1 MMTAGAGAAIPE
13 RELGG
18 PRGLVDARPP
28 SLPPATEADTMESWV
43 YQQRVQ
49 GTRDGIRQIVWANSA
64 VGLIAGLLL
73 WQSLPG
79 SWLLGWIVLHLGVG
93 ALRILAVRRYDADP
107 ERANPN
113 RMRTWAL
120 TFAALAAAAGL
131 TWSFPLSRLVVAEDL
146 LRPVGEILL
155 ITVPMV
161 GLVSQRFFAGA
172 IVAFVG
178 GLLVPTSIYLLLFA
192 RSPLAFPVG
201 AMCVTYWVLLSTISF
216 RAQALTV
223 SLLVSRFQRDRF
235 IGELQRTR
243 NLANEAAHAKS
254 EFLARVSHEL
264 RTPLTIVLG
273 MAQLLKSSPLNE
285 EQREGVDMIERSG
298 ETLLALIGQLL
309 DLSEVEAGRL
319 TLESS
324 IFDLRRTIDVVAKQ
338 ASGEASVKGLRFAVR
353 VADAVPVR
361 VRGDERR
368 LRQVLRNLCENAIKF
383 TAAGHVDLEVGVDP
397 TRGARGNV
405 TLKFSVSD
413 TGIGMDKE
421 VASKVFEPFFQ
432 AESALSRRFGGTG
445 LGLAVSRE
453 LVRLMGGTIELQSE
467 PGRGTTFIVTAE
479 LERIAED
486 EDGLA
491 RAVSE
496 KMASS
501 DKLPIRVLLVEDEPV
516 NVVLASSLLRL
527 LVDATDVAQSG
538 EEALRA
544 VQGGRYDVILMDC
557 VMPGMDGYE
566 TARKIRDLEKQLG
579 RRSRIVALTAS
590 TTPED
595 RDRCFAAGMDAF
607 VSKPYKLAELRNAL
621 RHAARGAA

>member
-1 MMTAGAGAAIPE
+1 MTTAGAGAAIPE
-13 RELGG
+13 RGLGG
-18 PRGLVDARPP
+18 PGGLVDERLP
-28 SLPPATEADTMESWV
+28 SSVPPAEAESMDSWV

-73 WQSLPG
+73 WQSVPTV
-79 SWLLGWIVLHLGVG
+79 WLLGWIALHLGVG
-93 ALRILAVRRYDADP
+93 ALRMLAVRRYDADP
-107 ERANPN
+107 ARVQRAGH
-113 RMRTWAL
+113 WAL
-120 TFAALAAAAGL
+120 TFAILSAAAGL
-131 TWSFPLSRLVVAEDL
+131 TWSFPLSRLAVAEDL

-155 ITVPMV
+155 IAVPMV

-172 IVAFVG
+172 IIAFVA
-178 GLLVPTSIYLLLFA
+178 GLLLPTTIYLLLFA
-192 RSPLAFPVG
+192 RSPLALPIG
-201 AMCVTYWVLLSTISF
+201 AMCATYAVLLGAMSF

-223 SLLVSRFQRDRF
+223 SLLISRFQRDRF
-235 IGELQRTR
+235 ISELQRTR

-285 EQREGVDMIERSG
+285 EQREGVDMVERSG

-338 ASGEASVKGLRFAVR
+338 ANGEASLKGLQFNVR
-353 VADAVPVR
+353 VADAVPIR

-383 TAAGHVDLEVGVDP
+383 TSYGRVDLEIGVDP
-397 TRGARGNV
+397 ARGAKGNV
-405 TLKFSVSD
+405 ALKFSVSD

-421 VASKVFEPFFQ
+421 VAAKVFEPFFQ
-432 AESALSRRFGGTG
+432 AENALSRRFGGTG
-445 LGLAVSRE
+445 LGLAVARE
-453 LVRLMGGTIELQSE
+453 LVRLMGGTISLQSE
-467 PGRGTTFIVTAE
+467 PGRGTTFTFTAE
-479 LERIAED
+479 FERIAED
-486 EDGLA
+486 ENDLA
-491 RAVSE
+491 RVVSE
-496 KMASS
+496 RIASS
-501 DKLPIRVLLVEDEPV
+501 DKLSLRVLLVEDEPV

-527 LVDATDVAQSG
+527 LVETTDIAESG
-538 EEALRA
+538 EQALRA
-544 VQGGRYDVILMDC
+544 VEGARYDVILMDC

-566 TARKIRDLEKQLG
+566 TAQKIRELEKHLG
-579 RRSRIVALTAS
+579 RRSRIIALTAS
-590 TTPED
+590 TMPED

-621 RHAARGAA
+621 RQAAHGAA